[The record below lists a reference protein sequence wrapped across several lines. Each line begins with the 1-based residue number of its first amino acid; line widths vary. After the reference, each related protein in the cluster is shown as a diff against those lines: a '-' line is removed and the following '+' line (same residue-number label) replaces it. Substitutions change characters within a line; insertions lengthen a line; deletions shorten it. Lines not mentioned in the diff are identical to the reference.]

1 MEPNTLAQ
9 GFTTIAGNIKD
20 GITSIAP
27 IAISVMGVKMVWK
40 IGARFFGNLA
50 NK

>member
-1 MEPNTLAQ
+1 METSTLVQ
-9 GFTTIAGNIKD
+9 GFTSIAGDITS
-20 GITSIAP
+20 GISSIAP

>member
-1 MEPNTLAQ
+1 METSSLVQ
-9 GFTTIAGNIKD
+9 GFTTIAGNVTD
-20 GITSIAP
+20 GITAIAP
-27 IAISVMGVKMVWK
+27 VAIGVMGVKMVWK